1 MSAATIL
8 VVDDTRNNSMLL
20 CDILAAEGYATIEAS
35 SGPEAL
41 ERIARDAPQLVLLD
55 VVMPGMDGYAVCR
68 AIRNDPATAV
78 LPVVL
83 VTAREPAEERV
94 RGLEAGADDFL
105 AKPIIAPELVARVR
119 SLISFKSRYDA
130 VEAQG
135 RALAEM
141 NAMLKQRIS
150 EQVAHIERLS
160 RMSKEAPKAR
170 SYLRW
175 INVAA
180 GATVRLVTVEEICY
194 FHAEAK
200 YTYLVSAN
208 REALIRTPLR
218 ELLQALDPSVFWQIH
233 RSTIVNVNAIEE
245 VTRDMRGR
253 LQLRIKNRKEALPVS
268 QPFTHLFRQM

>member
-1 MSAATIL
+1 
-8 VVDDTRNNSMLL
+8 V
-20 CDILAAEGYATIEAS
+20 AS

-41 ERIARDAPQLVLLD
+41 ARIARDAPQLVLLD
-55 VVMPGMDGYAVCR
+55 IVMPGMDGYAVCR

-94 RGLEAGADDFL
+94 KGLEAGADDFL
-105 AKPIIAPELVARVR
+105 AKPINAPELVARVR
-119 SLISFKSRYDA
+119 SLVSFKSRYDA

-135 RALAEM
+135 RALAEL

-150 EQVAHIERLS
+150 EQVSHIEQLS
-160 RMSKEAPKAR
+160 RRSEEASKAR
-170 SYLRW
+170 AYLRW
-175 INVAA
+175 INIAA
-180 GATVRLVTVEEICY
+180 GSTVRLVTVEEICY

-200 YTYLVSAN
+200 YTYLVTAN
-208 REALIRTPLR
+208 QEALIRTPLR

-233 RSTIVNVNAIEE
+233 RSTIVNVAAIEE
-245 VTRDMRGR
+245 VARDMRGR
-253 LQLRIKNRKEALPVS
+253 LLLRIKNRKEALPVS